1 VKDATTFTTEE
12 ALANVEVAALS
23 PRIKAIAGTLG
34 AMLSEGYSKAE
45 IARFYGKSRP
55 WVSARLG
62 ELEDAL
68 REQIAASRT
77 TGL

>member
-1 VKDATTFTTEE
+1 MGARILTTDE
-12 ALANVEVAALS
+12 AVASVDLEALS
-23 PRIKAIAGTLG
+23 PRLKAIAGTLG

-55 WVSARLG
+55 WVSARLA

-68 REQIAASRT
+68 REQIAAMSS
-77 TGL
+77 